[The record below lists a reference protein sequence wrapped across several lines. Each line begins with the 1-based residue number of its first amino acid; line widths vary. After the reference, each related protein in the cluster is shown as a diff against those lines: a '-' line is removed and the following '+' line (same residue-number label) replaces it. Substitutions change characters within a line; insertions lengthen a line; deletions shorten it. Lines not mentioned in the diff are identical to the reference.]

1 MLSVPDQAI
10 SLAGVSKCRHVFR
23 PHCCLESGGGWERH
37 DSRIKLCGG
46 RPELSVLIAGRT
58 VNSVLDTGSQVSVV
72 SEDCLRD

>member
-10 SLAGVSKCRHVFR
+10 SLAGVRKCRHVFR